1 MSPPCP
7 YAQHDDLRPVVLR
20 RRSSSDLAKQ
30 KFGTMPLVPLHGDS
44 TDATMLSANQTL
56 VKSAPAP
63 ILVLVPVPRPCA
75 RPGEAPMG
83 AVCALLVSVPV
94 SVAALRACRLLHPLP
109 LPCLPRP
116 PWPCSS
122 LSVLTPVR
130 LLCF

>member
-1 MSPPCP
+1 M
-7 YAQHDDLRPVVLR
+7 VLR

-56 VKSAPAP
+56 VKPLHPSWSLYPSQDPVPAP
-63 ILVLVPVPRPCA
+63 GLERPVHPWVLC
-75 RPGEAPMG
+75 
-83 AVCALLVSVPV
+83 VCAMLVSVPV
-94 SVAALRACRLLHPLP
+94 SALCACRLLHPLP
-109 LPCLPRP
+109 LPGLPMALLV
-116 PWPCSS
+116 

>member
-1 MSPPCP
+1 M
-7 YAQHDDLRPVVLR
+7 VLR

-56 VKSAPAP
+56 VTPLPLPLPTGAPAP
-63 ILVLVPVPRPCA
+63 IPVLVPIPRPCA
-75 RPGEAPMG
+75 CPRAGEAG
-83 AVCALLVSVPV
+83 ALVCVLCAMLVSVPV
-94 SVAALRACRLLHPLP
+94 SVSMAALRACRLLHPLP

-116 PWPCSS
+116 PWPCSA